1 MKRTEVFKTMTVK
14 KQMSSFY
21 RDGILLILCI
31 IAMILGYFFQTEIGL
46 GLFITTSVLSC
57 LFLILTIIAIS
68 PVIKELS
75 ISKTYSIYTGRV
87 VEVHENNMLKSVYLT
102 IEYESPLVTRKDT
115 HACFYPMDGK
125 ILFGKKIRIGV
136 SQKSNKAIV
145 LP

>member
-31 IAMILGYFFQTEIGL
+31 IAMILGYFFQKEIGL

-57 LFLILTIIAIS
+57 LFLILTVIAIS

-102 IEYESPLVTRKDT
+102 IEYESPLVTRKRYS
-115 HACFYPMDGK
+115 CLFLSYGWKNIVWKENKNSRKPK
-125 ILFGKKIRIGV
+125 I
-136 SQKSNKAIV
+136 Q
-145 LP
+145 

>member
-14 KQMSSFY
+14 NKCLVFIEMEYCWFYVSSQWFSAISFKRNRIRIIY
-21 RDGILLILCI
+21 YNICSIL
-31 IAMILGYFFQTEIGL
+31 
-46 GLFITTSVLSC
+46 S
-57 LFLILTIIAIS
+57 FLILTVIAIS

-136 SQKSNKAIV
+136 SQKSNKVIV

>member
-1 MKRTEVFKTMTVK
+1 MYHRNDPRLFLSK
-14 KQMSSFY
+14 
-21 RDGILLILCI
+21 
-31 IAMILGYFFQTEIGL
+31 EIGL

-57 LFLILTIIAIS
+57 LFLILTVIAIS

-136 SQKSNKAIV
+136 SQKSNKVIV

>member
-21 RDGILLILCI
+21 RDGILLTLCI
-31 IAMILGYFFQTEIGL
+31 IAMILGYFFQKEIGL
-46 GLFITTSVLSC
+46 GLSC
-57 LFLILTIIAIS
+57 LFLILTVIAIS

-136 SQKSNKAIV
+136 SQKSNKVIV

>member
-21 RDGILLILCI
+21 RDGILLTLCI
-31 IAMILGYFFQTEIGL
+31 IAMILGYFFQKEIGL

-57 LFLILTIIAIS
+57 LFLILTVIAIS

-87 VEVHENNMLKSVYLT
+87 VEVH
-102 IEYESPLVTRKDT
+102 
-115 HACFYPMDGK
+115 
-125 ILFGKKIRIGV
+125 
-136 SQKSNKAIV
+136 
-145 LP
+145 

>member
-1 MKRTEVFKTMTVK
+1 MYHRNDSRLFLSKRNRIRIIYYNIC
-14 KQMSSFY
+14 S
-21 RDGILLILCI
+21 IL
-31 IAMILGYFFQTEIGL
+31 
-46 GLFITTSVLSC
+46 S
-57 LFLILTIIAIS
+57 FLILTVIAIS

-136 SQKSNKAIV
+136 SQKSNKVIV